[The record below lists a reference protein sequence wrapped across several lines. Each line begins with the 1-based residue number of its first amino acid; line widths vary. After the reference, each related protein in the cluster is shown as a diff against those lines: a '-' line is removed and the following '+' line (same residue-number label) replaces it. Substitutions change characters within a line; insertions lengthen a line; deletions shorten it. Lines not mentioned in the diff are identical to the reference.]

1 MAYLKVLPLYAAL
14 LLAVAC
20 SQPGVKASQPVAE
33 ETQAQQ
39 AVEAAV
45 EVAADAE
52 AEAEARARA
61 ALPRQ
66 PLTPEILFKFLVA

>member
-1 MAYLKVLPLYAAL
+1 MAHLKLLPLCAAL
-14 LLAVAC
+14 LFAAAC
-20 SQPGVKASQPVAE
+20 SQPGVKASQPVAV

-45 EVAADAE
+45 EVVADPE

-61 ALPRQ
+61 AL
-66 PLTPEILFKFLVA
+66 